1 MKTALSLF
9 VAFFAFIG
17 VSFAQ
22 NAVATFQKE
31 AHDFGKIEYGKPV
44 TYVFAFK
51 NTGTEP
57 LIVTDAAASCGCTKP
72 TWSKDP
78 VAPGA
83 SGQVS
88 ATFNAGALGPFNKS
102 VTVTTNGKTSTIYLT
117 LKGEVVT
124 KEAADAAAQASPAAA
139 KKKGTK

>member
-9 VAFFAFIG
+9 VALFAFVG

-22 NAVATFQKE
+22 NANIVFAKE
-31 AHDFGKIEYGKPV
+31 THDFGKVEVGKPV
-44 TYVFAFK
+44 THVFTFK

-57 LIVTDAAASCGCTKP
+57 LVVLDAVASCGCTKP
-72 TWSKDP
+72 TFSKDP

-83 SGQVS
+83 SGQIS
-88 ATFNAGALGPFNKS
+88 ATFNAAAISPFNKT
-102 VTVTTNGKTSTIYLT
+102 VTVTTNAKTSTVYLT
-117 LKGEVVT
+117 LKGEVVS
-124 KEAADAAAQASPAAA
+124 KEAADAAAQAG

>member
-9 VAFFAFIG
+9 VAFFAFVG
-17 VSFAQ
+17 VSFGQ
-22 NAVATFQKE
+22 NAAATFAKE
-31 AHDFGKIEYGKPV
+31 AHDFGKVEVNKPV
-44 TYVFAFK
+44 TYNFAFK

-57 LIVTDAAASCGCTKP
+57 LIVTDAVASCGCTKP
-72 TWSKDP
+72 TFSKDP
-78 VAPGA
+78 IAPGA

-88 ATFNAGALGPFNKS
+88 ATFNAAAMGPFNKT

-117 LKGEVVT
+117 LKGEVVS
-124 KEAADAAAQASPAAA
+124 KESADAATQVT